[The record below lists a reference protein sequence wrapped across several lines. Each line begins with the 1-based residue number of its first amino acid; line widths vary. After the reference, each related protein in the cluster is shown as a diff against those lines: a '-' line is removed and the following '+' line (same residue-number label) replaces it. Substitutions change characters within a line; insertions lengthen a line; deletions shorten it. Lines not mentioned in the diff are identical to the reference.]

1 MFKEKQEFGT
11 MLERSLT
18 SLLAIIS
25 GIILIVLSLKGP
37 LGSGEISY
45 HTHPLIVNQL
55 IGQDIIN
62 LFPVSLLLIIGGVL
76 LYYKKTLGK
85 YLLISTPLFLI
96 YYALSYTMG
105 WEWMEKSY
113 SGNSEQ
119 YFFYYLFVLISALV
133 ILLYSLSVFPK
144 KRKGNFKRSTL
155 AVYSVGMGLF
165 LAVFAAMWIK
175 QILEVQATGTTKGYD
190 IAPMA
195 FWLVRTI
202 DLGFCVPLG
211 FISIYLLWT
220 RVSKAFAIQFLFY
233 GFFVTQILAVN
244 AMGITMYLNQDP
256 TIKPGELGFF
266 IFLALLLI
274 VGFIYVI
281 RGYFPKRK
289 G

>member
-1 MFKEKQEFGT
+1 MYKEKQDFGT
-11 MLERSLT
+11 KLERSLA

-25 GIILIVLSLKGP
+25 GIILIVLSLRGP

-62 LFPVSLLLIIGGVL
+62 LFPVSFILIIGGIL
-76 LYYKKTLGK
+76 LYYKKNLGK
-85 YLLISTPLFLI
+85 YLLISTPLFMI

-119 YFFYYLFVLISALV
+119 YFFCYLFVLISALV
-133 ILLYSLSVFPK
+133 IMLYCLSVFPK
-144 KRKGNFKRSTL
+144 KRKGNFKRPAL

-165 LAVFAAMWIK
+165 LAVFAGMWIK

-195 FWLVRTI
+195 FCLVRTI

-211 FISIYLLWT
+211 YISIYLLWT
-220 RVSKAFAIQFLFY
+220 RVSEAFAIQFLFY
-233 GFFVTQILAVN
+233 GFFVTQILAVV
-244 AMGITMYLNQDP
+244 AMGTSMYLNQDP
-256 TIKPGELGFF
+256 TIKLGELAFF

-274 VGFIYVI
+274 LGFIFVI
-281 RGYFPKRK
+281 RGYFKK
-289 G
+289 N